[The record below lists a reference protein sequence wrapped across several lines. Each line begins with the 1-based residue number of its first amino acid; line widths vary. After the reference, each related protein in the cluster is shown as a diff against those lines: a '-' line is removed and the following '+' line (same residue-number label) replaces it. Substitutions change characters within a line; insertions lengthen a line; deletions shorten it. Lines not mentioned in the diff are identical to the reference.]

1 MHELGTITN
10 IAGDGETP
18 NYLLTTTTGF
28 TASYD
33 EIGYTFTYTG
43 PTGIESAE
51 GLVVDFTEDVLNT
64 ILSNDGKCVVDFEM
78 VELPVTGSFSE
89 EQPLMVK
96 DLKRIGGKIVVTP
109 YEN

>member
-43 PTGIESAE
+43 PTGIKSAE

-64 ILSNDGKCVVDFEM
+64 ILGNDGKCVVDFEM
-78 VELPVTGSFSE
+78 FEVAADENDPENKPV
-89 EQPLMVK
+89 MKK